1 MRVYKSDVVGKCL
14 LIFSLIGFYRALRVP
29 FTPPMAQTTKLSSKA
44 RVNLF
49 SIKPI
54 PNCNHVILETN
65 KAGNLQLC
73 CGRTLMANDFS
84 IINACCTCLVCLCSM
99 RFTDCCLKFH

>member
-1 MRVYKSDVVGKCL
+1 MGRCL
-14 LIFSLIGFYRALRVP
+14 LFSLIGFPTALRVP
-29 FTPPMAQTTKLSSKA
+29 FTPPMAQTMKLTSKA

-54 PNCNHVILETN
+54 PNCNHVILKTN

-73 CGRTLMANDFS
+73 CGRTLMASDFS
-84 IINACCTCLVCLCSM
+84 IINAC
-99 RFTDCCLKFH
+99 